1 LILSHP
7 LPPPSVRQQVSQIAP
22 WTEDA
27 HWQALFGGRTNAA
40 WQVSGLK
47 ASAVLK
53 LYRRGGQ
60 NPLFPNDPAA
70 EAKMLKHLDGTEI
83 APRLIANFT
92 TDEMECNLYET
103 LPGRA
108 WTEGVERVAE
118 LIQRLHK
125 ISVPT
130 GLRVAAN
137 GSEELL
143 NHALKILQAADLR
156 AAPPQK
162 LLQISVAKTASIELL
177 HGDIVPG
184 NLIAEGNDLRLI
196 DWQCP
201 AIGDST
207 EDLAIFLSPAMQ
219 LLYRGGILSDEETQS
234 FLSSF
239 SVEQQERY
247 RALAPLYHFRM
258 AAYCHWQIA
267 RGQLDYAEAL
277 TVEEQALASL

>member
-1 LILSHP
+1 M
-7 LPPPSVRQQVSQIAP
+7 RQQVGQIAP

-27 HWQALFGGRTNAA
+27 HWQTLFGGRTNAA
-40 WQVSGLK
+40 WQVSG
-47 ASAVLK
+47 ADDSAVLK

-70 EAKMLKHLDGTEI
+70 EAKMLRHLQGTEI

-92 TDEMECNLYET
+92 TDEMDCNLYET
-103 LPGRA
+103 LPGQA
-108 WTEGVERVAE
+108 WTDGVERVAE

-125 ISVPT
+125 ISAPT
-130 GLRVAAN
+130 GLRVAVN

-143 NHALKILQAADLR
+143 DHALKIHKAAGMR
-156 AAPPQK
+156 TTPPEK
-162 LLQISVAKTASIELL
+162 MYQISVAKTASIGLL

-184 NLIAEGNDLRLI
+184 NLIAEGDDLRLI

-201 AIGDST
+201 AIGDPT

-219 LLYRGGILSDEETQS
+219 LLYRGGVLSDEETQS
-234 FLSSF
+234 FLSGF
-239 SVEQQERY
+239 SAEQQERY

-258 AAYCHWQIA
+258 AAYCRWQIA

-277 TVEEQALASL
+277 TEEEQALEAL